1 MASVNSSVLLVL
13 LIATQR
19 HPRMQKWP
27 VLLCQ
32 GCSIWIDM
40 ICEGGD
46 PKMIAIPQIP
56 EHEKLY
62 EFSDSGPWKY
72 AQVAQNRIFPISLK
86 NETEFAITSKPSL
99 VLNSA
104 YIGNFEFRQCLSCSH
119 LYRMHSIFTS
129 IQITSFQHAGNS
141 KNKGKWISHRLPET
155 TISGNIKWCKV
166 WNPHQP
172 LKNFSRSL
180 AKGTQRSPNCSLQS
194 PKKSPTL
201 KVQWFETP
209 SWNPL
214 DNLQKY
220 ITGLP
225 NTYHQCE
232 NHQWGSAH
240 RRWIRIALC
249 SHNALVPQEFC
260 LKPGVGHGF
269 CAKYGKVASKS
280 PWGLKTQ
287 WVMNLSKYVC
297 NIIYKFMYLYLHVYM
312 CVNVCVH
319 TCNEDKE

>member
-1 MASVNSSVLLVL
+1 MRGV
-13 LIATQR
+13 I
-19 HPRMQKWP
+19 QKWLQFHKFP
-27 VLLCQ
+27 
-32 GCSIWIDM
+32 ST
-40 ICEGGD
+40 
-46 PKMIAIPQIP
+46 
-56 EHEKLY
+56 EKLY

-104 YIGNFEFRQCLSCSH
+104 YIGNFEFRQCMSCSH

-166 WNPHQP
+166 WKPHQP
-172 LKNFSRSL
+172 LKNPSRSL
-180 AKGTQRSPNCSLQS
+180 AKGTRRAPNCHCNPRKCRRS
-194 PKKSPTL
+194 KSNDL
-201 KVQWFETP
+201 KL
-209 SWNPL
+209 SHPL

-240 RRWIRIALC
+240 RRWIRIALR

-269 CAKYGKVASKS
+269 CGKYGKVASKS

-297 NIIYKFMYLYLHVYM
+297 NI
-312 CVNVCVH
+312 
-319 TCNEDKE
+319 